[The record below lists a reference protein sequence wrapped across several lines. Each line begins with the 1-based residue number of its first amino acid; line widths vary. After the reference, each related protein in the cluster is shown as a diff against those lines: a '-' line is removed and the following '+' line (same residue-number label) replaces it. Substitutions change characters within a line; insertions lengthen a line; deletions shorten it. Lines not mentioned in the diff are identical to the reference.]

1 MCVILF
7 AVDAHPRYPLVVAAN
22 RDEWFHRPTAAAGFW
37 ADAPDIFAGRDLEQH
52 GTWMGVSRTG
62 RFAAVTNVRE
72 GGPARANARSRGA
85 LVSGF
90 LTGTETPTEFAASVA
105 GGGADYNGFN
115 LLLGVGSKMMYL
127 SNRGG
132 TPASVSPGVHGLSN
146 HLLNTA
152 WPKVQQ
158 GKTQLAAALKTDDV
172 EIARLFDILAD
183 RSPAPDSSLPSTG
196 VPTQRE
202 RELSALH
209 VLAGDYGTRTAT
221 VLLIDAGGRVHCRER
236 SFDKAGNATGEVA
249 QSFRL
254 QSATESKRAT

>member
-22 RDEWFHRPTAAAGFW
+22 RDEWFYRPTAAAAFW
-37 ADAPDIFAGRDLEQH
+37 ADAPTIFAGRDLEQH
-52 GTWMGVSRTG
+52 GTWMGITRTG

-72 GGPARANARSRGA
+72 GSGAKANARSRGA

-90 LTGTETPTEFAASVA
+90 LAGMASPADFAATVA
-105 GGGADYNGFN
+105 QDGEAYNGFN
-115 LLLGVGSKMMYL
+115 LLLGDRSKMMYL

-132 TPASVSPGVHGLSN
+132 TLAAVSPGVHGLSN

-158 GKTQLAAALKTDDV
+158 GKAQLADALNHDSV
-172 EIARLFDILAD
+172 EVARLFDILAD
-183 RSPAPDSSLPSTG
+183 RSPAADEALPSTG
-196 VPTQRE
+196 VPTDRE
-202 RELSALH
+202 RVLSALH

-221 VLLIDAGGRVHCRER
+221 VLLVDTNGRVHCHER
-236 SFDKAGNATGEVA
+236 SFDQAGNATGEVA
-249 QSFRL
+249 ETFLL
-254 QSATESKRAT
+254 QT

>member
-22 RDEWFHRPTAAAGFW
+22 RDEWFHRPTAAAAFW
-37 ADAPDIFAGRDLEQH
+37 PDAPDLFAGRDLEQH
-52 GTWMGVSRTG
+52 GTWMGITRTG

-72 GGPARANARSRGA
+72 GGGARANAKSRGA
-85 LVSGF
+85 LVRGF
-90 LTGTETPTEFAASVA
+90 LTGAATPATFAAAVVQE
-105 GGGADYNGFN
+105 GDHYNGFN

-132 TPASVSPGVHGLSN
+132 IPVAVSPGVHGLSN

-158 GKTQLAAALKTDDV
+158 GKAQLADSLQSDDI

-183 RSPAPDSSLPSTG
+183 RSPAADETLPSTG
-196 VPTQRE
+196 VPTERE
-202 RELSALH
+202 RVLSALH

-221 VLLIDAGGRVHCRER
+221 VLLIDAGGGVHYHER
-236 SFDKAGNATGEVA
+236 SFDKAGNVTGHVA
-249 QSFRL
+249 ETFALSN
-254 QSATESKRAT
+254 